1 MKTRETIAGKTWVV
15 TSPNGCTVTQTSGS
29 TTITTEVPANVQTLV
44 LAQTGI
50 LEISDDA
57 ALVTEVG
64 GSAELI
70 FKTEVNV

>member
-1 MKTRETIAGKTWVV
+1 METRANIGKSYCV

-44 LAQTGI
+44 LAQTGR